1 MLFTAVLGQACYLEW
16 RDRLWY
22 DELLSS
28 STVDEVHS
36 DSRERGEFGDE

>member
-1 MLFTAVLGQACYLEW
+1 MFAAMLGQACYLEW
-16 RDRLWY
+16 RNWWWY

-28 STVDEVHS
+28 SAIDEVHS